1 MTNPPFVGPDL
12 AVRIL
17 EATDEAIRL
26 ASERLRAGHLVAFP
40 TETVYG
46 LGADATNDDAV
57 ASIFKAKGRPPEN
70 PLIVHIPGVQE
81 AAKLARFDDRA
92 ERVAAAFWPGP
103 LTLILERTPDCPISS
118 QASAGL
124 STLAIRAPDHAIAQS
139 ILQGTARPLA
149 APSANPSGRLSPT
162 TAQHVADGLGHAVS
176 TILDG
181 GPCRIGVE
189 STVLA
194 LNGAVPTILRP
205 GAVTRDALVKVLGTP
220 VDILAEKTD
229 GHPVRSPGML
239 ASHYAPRAILRLE
252 ADTVTSEEGLLSLG
266 NVEPPGAAITR
277 NLSNSGNLAEA
288 AGAFYACLREID
300 KTGVPVIA
308 VVPIPGHGIGAAIND
323 RLRRAA
329 APRA

>member
-1 MTNPPFVGPDL
+1 MIDPPSVGL
-12 AVRIL
+12 ESMGRIVT
-17 EATDEAIRL
+17 ATDEAVRL
-26 ASERLRAGHLVAFP
+26 ASELLRAGHLVAFP

-57 ASIFKAKGRPPEN
+57 AAIFRAKGRPLEN
-70 PLIVHIPGVQE
+70 PLIVHVPGLRE
-81 AAKLARFDDRA
+81 ATKLAQFDDRA
-92 ERVAAAFWPGP
+92 KRVAAAFWPGP
-103 LTLILERTPDCPISS
+103 LTLVLGRAQKCPISN

-139 ILQGTARPLA
+139 ILRETALPLA
-149 APSANPSGRLSPT
+149 APSANPSGGLSPT
-162 TAQHVADGLGHAVS
+162 TAQHVADGLGPAVS

-181 GPCRIGVE
+181 GACRIGVE

-194 LNGAVPTILRP
+194 LDRETPTILRP
-205 GAVTRDALVKVLGTP
+205 GAVTRDALVLVLGAP
-220 VDILAEKTD
+220 VEVLGDSASGD
-229 GHPVRSPGML
+229 PVRSPGML
-239 ASHYAPRAILRLE
+239 DSHYAPRALLRLK
-252 ADTVTSEEGLLSLG
+252 ADTVTAEEGLLSLG
-266 NVEPPGAAITR
+266 GVEPLGAAITR
-277 NLSNSGNLAEA
+277 NLSESGDLAEA

-300 KTGVPVIA
+300 QTGVPVIA